1 MSETRIRQDL
11 AQQER
16 DDSAGLDLDTVE
28 FGTSG
33 PFAPWEADHTAL
45 VHVLWHAKHS
55 NLDLVNDADKIADLI
70 RRSRWFAAVR
80 EAEHNGN

>member
-1 MSETRIRQDL
+1 MGDIRIRQNL

-80 EAEHNGN
+80 DAEHGD